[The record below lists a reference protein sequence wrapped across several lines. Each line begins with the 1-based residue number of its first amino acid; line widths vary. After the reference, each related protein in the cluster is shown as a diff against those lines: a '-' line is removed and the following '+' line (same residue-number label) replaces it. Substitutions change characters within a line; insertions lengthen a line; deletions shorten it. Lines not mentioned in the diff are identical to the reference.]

1 MNIALRTCNKLK
13 TFWYKTDCTHKWKLQ
28 VYNAVIIAQI
38 SYGMNTVQLTQAM
51 LNRLDAFQMR
61 GLRYILK
68 IEHAYYSGVSNQE
81 VYDKINIVLN
91 KGTDINI
98 TWQEFIAANKFDK
111 PKNIQKS
118 SEYIMNQQNRTFA
131 HVVRADQQDPMKQM
145 TMTENLEIPGVH
157 LKRVGRPRITW
168 IHANSKW
175 IYEKAHPDDIYDP
188 DKAEHKDWLK
198 AKCEAG
204 W

>member
-1 MNIALRTCNKLK
+1 MGGEIITDAGRWSELNNRMNIALRACNKLK

-91 KGTDINI
+91 KGTDINM
-98 TWQEFIAANKFDK
+98 A
-111 PKNIQKS
+111 
-118 SEYIMNQQNRTFA
+118 
-131 HVVRADQQDPMKQM
+131 
-145 TMTENLEIPGVH
+145 G
-157 LKRVGRPRITW
+157 
-168 IHANSKW
+168 IHS
-175 IYEKAHPDDIYDP
+175 
-188 DKAEHKDWLK
+188 
-198 AKCEAG
+198 CEQS
-204 W
+204 